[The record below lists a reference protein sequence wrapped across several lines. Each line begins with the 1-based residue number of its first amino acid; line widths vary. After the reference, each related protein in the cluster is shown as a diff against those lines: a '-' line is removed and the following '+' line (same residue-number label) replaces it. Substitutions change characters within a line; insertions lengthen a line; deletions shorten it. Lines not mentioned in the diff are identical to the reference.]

1 MADRLGGENDFTYLN
16 WFNFWLNFWFNFLPY
31 FITLEKDF
39 FFAFYAIPT
48 DMTSNVPLNG
58 IALGRKKR
66 RGKSLFQLILTKL

>member
-1 MADRLGGENDFTYLN
+1 MADRLGGKNDFTYLN
-16 WFNFWLNFWFNFLPY
+16 WFNFWNHLLPY

-58 IALGRKKR
+58 IALGRKKK